1 MLVIRVQMTKV
12 IDKINSIELIPTQAT
27 RIIIIRTIIII
38 RAPTTEISPTK
49 GITIAMNNHPPAII
63 INLQVANLI
72 TINPETIAEIPIP
85 TIIATITV
93 VVESHKETTMR
104 IST

>member
-49 GITIAMNNHPPAII
+49 GITIAMNNHPHAII